1 MVYPVLKTHGNDTAQ
16 NICESQ
22 HPVYRQHEADGS
34 MPKHGS
40 SLQLDGSRLLTPGGY
55 EHLDYFLRTSFA
67 DLLETAHLPANDSR
81 PNLGMYLE
89 HMQILRDMLKELC
102 YYFEEDEDYQEDDY
116 QEDYQEDS
124 REDDYQEDD
133 QEDEDYQE
141 DEDMFEYYKAGEH
154 CSTHSSPEAEDALME
169 RSNGYIFFFGGI
181 YSLGWGGRRWA
192 YRCELEDTLQRYED
206 RMRDYRMYVD
216 GLATA
221 TI

>member
-1 MVYPVLKTHGNDTAQ
+1 MVGYPVLQTHANDTAQ

-124 REDDYQEDD
+124 REDDYQEED

-154 CSTHSSPEAEDALME
+154 CSTHSSP
-169 RSNGYIFFFGGI
+169 
-181 YSLGWGGRRWA
+181 
-192 YRCELEDTLQRYED
+192 Q
-206 RMRDYRMYVD
+206 
-216 GLATA
+216 
-221 TI
+221 